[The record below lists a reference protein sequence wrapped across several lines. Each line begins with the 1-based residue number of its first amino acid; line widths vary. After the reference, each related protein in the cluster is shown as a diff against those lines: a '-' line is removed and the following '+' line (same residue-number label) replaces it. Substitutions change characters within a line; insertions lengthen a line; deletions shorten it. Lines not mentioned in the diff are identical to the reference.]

1 MEYIYFQVA
10 VNSGGKHCLALSVD
24 GEVYSFGE
32 GDDGKLG
39 HGNKTSADRPRVIEA
54 LRGKDISYIA
64 CGGAHS
70 AAITATGNEILL
82 EFLFRLFVSLRRRK
96 NSFVLQY
103 TIFSFVK
110 ITGELYT
117 WGKGRY
123 GRLGHGDSEDQTK
136 PKLVEALLGYRV
148 IDVACGKPITDCQGF
163 AH

>member
-1 MEYIYFQVA
+1 MA

-82 EFLFRLFVSLRRRK
+82 EFLS
-96 NSFVLQY
+96 
-103 TIFSFVK
+103 
-110 ITGELYT
+110 
-117 WGKGRY
+117 
-123 GRLGHGDSEDQTK
+123 
-136 PKLVEALLGYRV
+136 P
-148 IDVACGKPITDCQGF
+148 
-163 AH
+163 